1 MARRAAE
8 RETSYF
14 YRKER
19 ETHELIILVVIMA
32 SHGLPAETATV
43 AESRK
48 MAASIQ
54 LLALVD
60 RDIVHL

>member
-32 SHGLPAETATV
+32 SGLPAETATV

-60 RDIVHL
+60 RDVVHL

>member
-32 SHGLPAETATV
+32 SGLLAETATV